1 MTNFTTQNQSLKDT
15 FEAVY
20 KCARGREFVE
30 YLEDLEV
37 EYLRN
42 SAIQESEAVS
52 RQFQG
57 RALAIKDILN
67 KLEESIKRN
76 N

>member
-1 MTNFTTQNQSLKDT
+1 MAQNTQNLKDT
-15 FEAVY
+15 FEAIY
-20 KCARGREFVE
+20 KCARGGEFVT
-30 YLEDLEV
+30 YLQDLEI
-37 EYLRN
+37 EYLRL
-42 SAIQESEAVS
+42 STVQESDVIS

-57 RALAIKDILN
+57 KALAIKDILI